1 MVTVTVLQGIL
12 MMIVLMIKIEL
23 LEIIHK
29 YTSWNI
35 HTEFE
40 TYFVESSPFE
50 ILEVLCSTRQRS
62 AAVNYLPI

>member
-23 LEIIHK
+23 EIIHK
-29 YTSWNI
+29 YTSCNI

-40 TYFVESSPFE
+40 TGFVESSPFE
-50 ILEVLCSTRQRS
+50 ILEVLCSTGQRS